1 MFTSILEQI
10 DFPEGYTSTMLWQQV
25 ALHMLRNADVFFPL
39 INLDL
44 EGESYHSYLLN
55 IYEGAIRGDDIIVA
69 AIGWMFNISITILT
83 PVLAEPMHL
92 FHDEID
98 NPQVIIV
105 GNGGPAGYEI
115 QNTHFS
121 STVSRRPNVKLPGST
136 LSNEQRKIHKLYRYG
151 FGKNWPKVI
160 W

>member
-1 MFTSILEQI
+1 
-10 DFPEGYTSTMLWQQV
+10 
-25 ALHMLRNADVFFPL
+25 
-39 INLDL
+39 
-44 EGESYHSYLLN
+44 
-55 IYEGAIRGDDIIVA
+55 
-69 AIGWMFNISITILT
+69 MFNISITILT

-105 GNGGPAGYEI
+105 GNGGPTGYEI

-136 LSNEQRKIHKLYRYG
+136 LSNEQRKIHKLYWYG
-151 FGKNWPKVI
+151 FGKKLAQSHLI
-160 W
+160 DSEKKHTHC